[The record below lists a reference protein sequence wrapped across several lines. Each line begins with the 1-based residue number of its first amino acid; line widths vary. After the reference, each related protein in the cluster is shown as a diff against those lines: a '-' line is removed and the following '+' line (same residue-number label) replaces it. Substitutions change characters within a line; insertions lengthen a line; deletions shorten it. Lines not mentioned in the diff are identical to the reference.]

1 MITGDADISIRLN
14 EFFRSRFSKTV
25 SSSVETLVLNTSVPN
40 KNCFISSIISMYSS
54 NQGNVSKH
62 VPSFGKNPTMAI
74 LPLSQVSVYN
84 I

>member
-25 SSSVETLVLNTSVPN
+25 SPSVETLVLNTSVPN
-40 KNCFISSIISMYSS
+40 KNCFISMYSS
-54 NQGNVSKH
+54 NQGNIVSRH

>member
-25 SSSVETLVLNTSVPN
+25 SPSVETLVVNTSVPN

-54 NQGNVSKH
+54 NQGNIVSRH
-62 VPSFGKNPTMAI
+62 VPSFGKKPHYGDTAT
-74 LPLSQVSVYN
+74 VSGQCV
-84 I
+84 